1 MRHRNAGF
9 KLGRNTSHRRALLRN
24 LVTSVI
30 VEDRVETTVAKAKAV
45 RPHVEKMITLGKK
58 GDVHSRRQA
67 LSFLMT
73 DKAVERL
80 FDTVAPRY
88 GDRQGGYLRIVRTG
102 FQKGDG
108 AEKAFIE
115 LLGAEKQ
122 LDEKRQKRD
131 DVKAKKRAELE
142 KQLEDK
148 QEGRRQGRR
157 RSRVSVFVAFH
168 RLSWIAR
175 AHPHRGMRPS
185 CFCFNLATVSAMTRS
200 SYGDQKSSFAHPLSA
215 ACSLPQLTH
224 PFRPLRPRLPRHIRH
239 KTSSSS

>member
-9 KLGRNTSHRRALLRN
+9 KLGRNTSHRNALLRN

-58 GDVHSRRQA
+58 GDVHARRQA
-67 LSFLMT
+67 LSFLRT
-73 DKAVERL
+73 DDAVKRL

-122 LDEKRQKRD
+122 LDEKRQKRA
-131 DVKAKKRAELE
+131 DVKAEKRKKLEAELE
-142 KQLEDK
+142 AQKK
-148 QEGRRQGRR
+148 EGEAEG
-157 RSRVSVFVAFH
+157 
-168 RLSWIAR
+168 
-175 AHPHRGMRPS
+175 GEE
-185 CFCFNLATVSAMTRS
+185 
-200 SYGDQKSSFAHPLSA
+200 A
-215 ACSLPQLTH
+215 A
-224 PFRPLRPRLPRHIRH
+224 
-239 KTSSSS
+239 